1 MLWAY
6 NPANFNSR
14 AHSGP
19 FTLVSP
25 NYNSLNDLRPGI
37 KCLFIQTSGGSQT
50 LTFTMGLDTDSQGE
64 INVMPNGRVNLYQYL
79 ILGVV
84 NIGNTPFGGQ
94 LSGSILCTFTLN
106 GKWGASGP
114 FGPFVAQMGP
124 TGYVSA
130 WVVIPRSAIVGG
142 TTTSQLTLAMTG
154 NFVTGFGNFGVG
166 EIIVAGA
173 DDLPLQQINS
183 GPSDPSRL
191 NRASGN
197 APWPV
202 LRRGFRKFNGVLVPT
217 SREANMAGWHQSPAG
232 PYSRTIQDMI
242 FTGAQ
247 VGGHII
253 APLWRQAGYANS
265 YQQALMQ
272 SNAYMAR
279 MVDPLPTQV
288 ANASENMFNNSFA
301 YEELF

>member
-6 NPANFNSR
+6 NPCNFNSR

-25 NYNSLNDLRPGI
+25 NYNALNDLRPGV
-37 KCLFIQTSGGSQT
+37 KCLFTQTSGGSQT
-50 LTFTMGLDTDSQGE
+50 LTFTMGLDSTSQGE
-64 INVMPNGRVNLYQYL
+64 INVFPNGRTQLYQYL

-84 NIGNTPFGGQ
+84 NIGNTPYQGQ
-94 LSGSILCTFTLN
+94 LTGSIQCTFTLN

-114 FGPFVAQMGP
+114 FGPFTAQMGP
-124 TGYVSA
+124 TGYASC
-130 WVVIPRSAIVGG
+130 WVVIPKSAIVGS

-154 NFVTGFGNFGVG
+154 NFVTSFGNFGIG

-173 DDLPLQQINS
+173 DDLPLQQINNS
-183 GPSDPSRL
+183 PADPTRL

-197 APWPV
+197 SPWPV
-202 LRRGFRKFNGVLVPT
+202 LRRPFRKFNGVLIPT
-217 SREANMAGWHQSPAG
+217 TREANMAGFNQAGG

-242 FTGAQ
+242 FTGGQ

-253 APLWRQAGYANS
+253 APLWRQAGYKNS

-272 SNAYMAR
+272 ENAYMAR
-279 MVDPLPTQV
+279 LLDPLPTQV
-288 ANASENMFNNSFA
+288 ANASENMFNNSFNF
-301 YEELF
+301 EELY